1 MNFTL
6 LKALAVLVPVS
17 VLCIGS
23 AAAFAKEKTFRSAIQ
38 LAGAGCLMLVVLVH
52 VCEALRLFQ
61 WMRWGDPH
69 SLGHYVDLVSV
80 ILGLT
85 LLSVGYGLRVLIAR
99 RKGI

>member
-1 MNFTL
+1 MNLTL

-17 VLCIGS
+17 AACIVS
-23 AAAFAKEKTFRSAIQ
+23 AAAFAKEKKMSSAIQ
-38 LAGAGCLMLVVLVH
+38 LLGAGCLMLVVFAH

-69 SLGHYVDLVSV
+69 STGHYLDLVSA

-85 LLSVGYGLRVLIAR
+85 LLPFGYGLRVLIAR

>member
-1 MNFTL
+1 MNLTL

-17 VLCIGS
+17 ALCIAS
-23 AAAFAKEKTFRSAIQ
+23 TAAFAKEKTLCSAIQ
-38 LAGAGCLMLVVLVH
+38 LCGAGCLMVVVLAH

-61 WMRWGDPH
+61 WMRWGDLH

-85 LLSVGYGLRVLIAR
+85 LLPLGYGLRALLER

>member
-1 MNFTL
+1 MNLTL

-17 VLCIGS
+17 VLCIVS
-23 AAAFAKEKTFRSAIQ
+23 AAAFAKEKRLPSAIQ
-38 LAGAGCLMLVVLVH
+38 LFGAGCLMVVVFVH

-61 WMRWGDPH
+61 WIRWGDLH

-85 LLSVGYGLRVLIAR
+85 LLLLADGLRVLIER
-99 RKGI
+99 RKRI